1 MKLVLNEEKY
11 VWIVWV
17 LVIASLTE
25 GFSNYIRTSELC
37 VSILVDFSIA
47 RQSNVLS
54 KNPSQTKTTKTQ
66 NNPPAFQNNGIAGKV
81 ENKTNKNQEGQ
92 FCWCVFRHAKQ
103 TRRHEPLHC
112 YFENICRKSF
122 WNLQNVYAMLYS

>member
-1 MKLVLNEEKY
+1 MKKT

-17 LVIASLTE
+17 PVIASLTE
-25 GFSNYIRTSELC
+25 EFSHYIRTSELC

-66 NNPPAFQNNGIAGKV
+66 NNPPTFQNNAIVRKV

-92 FCWCVFRHAKQ
+92 VCWWVFRHAKQ
-103 TRRHEPLHC
+103 TRSHEPLHC
-112 YFENICRKSF
+112 YFGNICRKSF
-122 WNLQNVYAMLYS
+122 WNLPNVYAMLYS